1 MRLALTACPRA
12 DGLYGTA
19 RDAKWRGGMDAI
31 DLAAALAAV
40 VLVAS
45 VVSVEAG
52 VTVALVELTLGVVV
66 GNAFGLR
73 SQDWLDF
80 VASFASIV
88 LTFLAGMEVDPG
100 YMRRRLEA
108 SVGIGF
114 ASFVGPFV
122 VASLVA
128 WLLLDWTARASLIA
142 GTALSTTSLA
152 VVYAVL
158 VERGLT
164 DTGIGKLLM
173 SATFVTDLCT
183 ALALSAIFVKPNP
196 WFPVFLGVSVALVPV
211 LPKVAPWFFRRY
223 GDRVIEPEIKLV
235 FACLL
240 VLMVLAEA
248 SNGHAV
254 LPAFV
259 LGLVMSRHFAEH
271 REEQKRLRVVAFAFL
286 TPFFFLKGGLNVSLG
301 AVFANLGI
309 LAILVAAKLAPKVVF
324 VTPLARRAAPRH
336 AAFATL
342 LMSTGLTF
350 GTISSLYG
358 LNAGII
364 DRTQFSL
371 LVTVVVLSAVL
382 PTAIAE
388 RWFLPNAEQERHE
401 ERLHEP
407 FPAEE
412 YV

>member
-1 MRLALTACPRA
+1 MEPVQ
-12 DGLYGTA
+12 
-19 RDAKWRGGMDAI
+19 
-31 DLAAALAAV
+31 LAAVLAAV

-45 VVSVEAG
+45 MLSVELG
-52 VTVALVELTLGVVV
+52 ITVALLELTLGVVA
-66 GNAFGLR
+66 GNVFELS
-73 SQDWLDF
+73 SQAWLDF
-80 VASFASIV
+80 IATFASIV
-88 LTFLAGMEVDPG
+88 LTFLAGMEVDPA

-108 SVGIGF
+108 SVAIGVSSF
-114 ASFVGPFV
+114 AGPFV

-128 WLLLDWTARASLIA
+128 FFLLEWSLKASLIA

-164 DTGIGKLLM
+164 DIGIGKLLM

-183 ALALSAIFVKPNP
+183 ALALSAIFIKPNI
-196 WFPVFLGVSVALVPV
+196 WFPVFLIVSLALILA
-211 LPKVAPWFFRRY
+211 LPRIAGWFFGRY

-240 VLMVLAEA
+240 LLMVLADA

-259 LGLVMSRHFAEH
+259 LGLVMSRHYQEH

-286 TPFFFLKGGLNVSLG
+286 TPFFFIKGGLNVSLG
-301 AVFANLGI
+301 AVFANLGL
-309 LAILVAAKLAPKVVF
+309 LAALLAAKMLPKIAF
-324 VTPLARRAAPRH
+324 IFPLALRAAPHH
-336 AAFATL
+336 ATFTTL

-364 DRTQFSL
+364 DETQFSL
-371 LVTVVVLSAVL
+371 LVTVVVLSAVV

-388 RWFLPNAEQERHE
+388 RWFLPDADAEKRVDRRSAGAQ
-401 ERLHEP
+401 
-407 FPAEE
+407 AEE

>member
-1 MRLALTACPRA
+1 
-12 DGLYGTA
+12 
-19 RDAKWRGGMDAI
+19 MDAI
-31 DLAAALAAV
+31 QLAAALGAV
-40 VLVAS
+40 LLVAS
-45 VVSVEAG
+45 VISVELG
-52 VTVALVELTLGVVV
+52 VTVALVELTLGVLV
-66 GNAFGLR
+66 GNVFGIR
-73 SQDWLDF
+73 SQSWLDF
-80 VASFASIV
+80 VASFASVV

-108 SVGIGF
+108 SVGIGV

-128 WLLLDWTARASLIA
+128 YVLLDWTVRASLIA

-164 DTGIGKLLM
+164 DTAIGKLLM

-183 ALALSAIFVKPNP
+183 ALALSAIFVKPNV
-196 WFPVFLGVSVALVPV
+196 WFPLFLVVSVALVLA
-211 LPKVAPWFFRRY
+211 LPKVAPWFFGRY

-235 FACLL
+235 FASLL

-248 SNGHAV
+248 SNGQAV

-259 LGLVMSRHFAEH
+259 LGLVMSRHYREH

-301 AVFANLGI
+301 AVVANLG
-309 LAILVAAKLAPKVVF
+309 LLGALLAAKMVPKAMF
-324 VTPLARRAAPRH
+324 ILPLARRAVPRH
-336 AAFATL
+336 ATFTTL

-371 LVTVVVLSAVL
+371 LVTVVVLSAVV
-382 PTAIAE
+382 PTFVAE
-388 RWFLPNAEQERHE
+388 RSFLPDADE
-401 ERLHEP
+401 ELRLDHRQTY
-407 FPAEE
+407 ARVEE

>member
-1 MRLALTACPRA
+1 
-12 DGLYGTA
+12 
-19 RDAKWRGGMDAI
+19 
-31 DLAAALAAV
+31 
-40 VLVAS
+40 VLLAS
-45 VVSVEAG
+45 VVSVELG
-52 VTVALVELTLGVVV
+52 VTVALIELTLGVVA
-66 GNAFGLR
+66 GNVFDLQ

-80 VASFASIV
+80 IAQFASIV
-88 LTFLAGMEVDPG
+88 LTFLAGMEVDPA
-100 YMRRRLEA
+100 YMRRRLTA
-108 SVGIGF
+108 SVGIGVV
-114 ASFVGPFV
+114 SFTGSFV
-122 VASLVA
+122 VASGVA
-128 WLLLDWTARASLIA
+128 YFLLDWTARASLIT

-164 DTGIGKLLM
+164 DTSVGKLLM

-183 ALALSAIFVKPNP
+183 ALALSAIFIKPNV
-196 WFPVFLGVSVALVPV
+196 WFPIFIVASVALIVV
-211 LPKVAPWFFRRY
+211 LPRLAPFFFGRY

-235 FACLL
+235 FLCLL
-240 VLMVLAEA
+240 LLMVLADA

-259 LGLVMSRHFAEH
+259 LGLVLSRHYQEH

-286 TPFFFLKGGLNVSLG
+286 TPFFFVKGGLNVSLG
-301 AVFANLGI
+301 AVFSNLG
-309 LAILVAAKLAPKVVF
+309 LLGALLAAKMLPKIGF
-324 VTPLARRAAPRH
+324 IYPLARRADRRH
-336 AAFATL
+336 GTFITL

-364 DRTQFSL
+364 DKTQFSL
-371 LVTVVVLSAVL
+371 LVTVVVLSAVV

-388 RWFLPNAEQERHE
+388 RWFLPDAERQRAVDR
-401 ERLHEP
+401 RL
-407 FPAEE
+407 AYAQSEE

>member
-1 MRLALTACPRA
+1 VEPVQ
-12 DGLYGTA
+12 
-19 RDAKWRGGMDAI
+19 
-31 DLAAALAAV
+31 LAAVLAAV

-45 VVSVEAG
+45 MLSVELG
-52 VTVALVELTLGVVV
+52 VTVALLELTLGVVV
-66 GNAFGLR
+66 GNVFDLS
-73 SQDWLDF
+73 SQEWLDF
-80 VASFASIV
+80 IATFASIV
-88 LTFLAGMEVDPG
+88 LTFLAGMEVDPA

-108 SVGIGF
+108 SVAIGVSSF
-114 ASFVGPFV
+114 AGPFV

-128 WLLLDWTARASLIA
+128 FFLLDWTLKASLIA

-164 DTGIGKLLM
+164 DVGIGKLLM

-183 ALALSAIFVKPNP
+183 ALALSAIFIKPNI
-196 WFPVFLGVSVALVPV
+196 WFPVFLLVSLALILA
-211 LPKVAPWFFRRY
+211 LPRIAPWFFGRY

-240 VLMVLAEA
+240 LLMVLADA

-259 LGLVMSRHFAEH
+259 LGLVMSSHYQEH

-286 TPFFFLKGGLNVSLG
+286 TPFFFIKGGLNVSLG
-301 AVFANLGI
+301 AVFANLGL
-309 LAILVAAKLAPKVVF
+309 LAALLAAKMLPKIVF
-324 VTPLARRAAPRH
+324 IFPLARRAAPKH
-336 AAFATL
+336 ATFATL

-364 DRTQFSL
+364 DETQFSL
-371 LVTVVVLSAVL
+371 LVTVVVLSAVV

-388 RWFLPNAEQERHE
+388 RWFLPDADAEKQIDR
-401 ERLHEP
+401 RSAGAQ
-407 FPAEE
+407 AEE